1 MKEDPSSTSRP
12 DPSGTGHRG
21 GAPDSGGAPDR
32 GARDRG
38 ASDRGARDAGDRG
51 AAGREAAAGRG
62 APAER
67 RNDAVAWTALVVAV
81 ALTVWQA
88 VYAYSAGAPG
98 GADETYTAVN
108 RFVSLILSLV
118 AAVLGVVS
126 LAQRRHPTWPAL
138 AGLAVGLNGFVVS
151 VTAWLGGVA
160 A

>member
-1 MKEDPSSTSRP
+1 MRDE
-12 DPSGTGHRG
+12 PSGTPAHPDRSGAAGAERG
-21 GAPDSGGAPDR
+21 AGR
-32 GARDRG
+32 GARDRDVSGREG
-38 ASDRGARDAGDRG
+38 AASGAGARGAGS
-51 AAGREAAAGRG
+51 
-62 APAER
+62 ER
-67 RNDAVAWTALVVAV
+67 RTDAVAWTALVVAV

-138 AGLAVGLNGFVVS
+138 AGLAIGLNGFIVS

-160 A
+160 V

>member
-1 MKEDPSSTSRP
+1 MRDEPPGTPTRP
-12 DPSGTGHRG
+12 EQG
-21 GAPDSGGAPDR
+21 
-32 GARDRG
+32 
-38 ASDRGARDAGDRG
+38 G
-51 AAGREAAAGRG
+51 AAGADHAAGRSARERDVSGRAAAGPETAARG
-62 APAER
+62 EAAER
-67 RNDAVAWTALVVAV
+67 RSDAVAWTAFAVAV

-126 LAQRRHPTWPAL
+126 LAQRRRPTWPAL
-138 AGLAVGLNGFVVS
+138 AGLAIGLNGFIVS

-160 A
+160 V

>member
-1 MKEDPSSTSRP
+1 MRDE
-12 DPSGTGHRG
+12 PSGTPAHPDRS
-21 GAPDSGGAPDR
+21 GAAGAGRAADR
-32 GARDRG
+32 GARDRDVSG
-38 ASDRGARDAGDRG
+38 RAADRGARDRDVS
-51 AAGREAAAGRG
+51 GRAAAGPETAALG
-62 APAER
+62 EAAER
-67 RNDAVAWTALVVAV
+67 RSDAVAWTAFAVAV

-126 LAQRRHPTWPAL
+126 LAQRRHPMWPAL
-138 AGLAVGLNGFVVS
+138 AGLAIGLNGFIVS

-160 A
+160 V